1 MFLLE
6 TYIFYK
12 ETNSHDY
19 LNYFSHH
26 PEHTQQNIQ
35 YSLAK
40 QITVFVSDKTKMNE
54 SLSDL
59 KTWLLSCS
67 YPLTFIDKA
76 CLTLNCRDLHLK
88 KKIYLFRLYQH
99 RNFDLKSI
107 SITANLLLSSVKD
120 NKLKNVFD
128 KCKVIHS
135 LKQPKSLHQMF
146 FISNSLL
153 SSCTRFYKM
162 IKQLR
167 YWQIF
172 GNSTDKYLIAFLSM
186 NKKIIACANL

>member
-6 TYIFYK
+6 TSIFYK
-12 ETNSHDY
+12 ETNSHDC

-35 YSLAK
+35 YNLAK
-40 QITVFVSDKTKMNE
+40 QITVFVSDKAKMKE
-54 SLSDL
+54 RLSDL

-88 KKIYLFRLYQH
+88 KKRYLFRLYQH
-99 RNFDLKSI
+99 SNFDLKSI
-107 SITANLLLSSVKD
+107 FITANLLLSSVKD
-120 NKLKNVFD
+120 KLKKVFD

-135 LKQPKSLHQMF
+135 LKQPKKLT
-146 FISNSLL
+146 LDV
-153 SSCTRFYKM
+153 FYKQLVY
-162 IKQLR
+162 KQL
-167 YWQIF
+167 YQI
-172 GNSTDKYLIAFLSM
+172 L
-186 NKKIIACANL
+186 